1 MRLIALL
8 IAVLMFTACGN
19 NEPTPG
25 AGSSPEESGPNISV
39 ASTDFGEAL
48 VENDGR
54 SVYMFVP
61 DQEENGTPTCYEDC
75 AQAWPALEGPVTAGE
90 GVEESLLG
98 TVERT
103 DGTMQATYNDLPLY
117 YFSGDSAAGDV
128 NGQGLFDVWWLV
140 DASGAPIEEPPTRIS
155 IGSTSLGDVLVDGAG
170 MTLYMFVPDQ
180 ESNGTPTCYDDCAQM
195 WPPFEEAQSGVFL
208 PGEGVD
214 ESLFG
219 TVARDDG
226 TQQVT
231 YNDLPLYR
239 FADDKAV
246 GDVNGQGLGDVWWV
260 LDAAGEPQQT
270 TAGEMR
276 RPRKNPAQI
285 PEKDPR

>member
-1 MRLIALL
+1 MRRIALL
-8 IAVLMFTACGN
+8 IAVLAVTSAACGGD
-19 NEPTPG
+19 EPAPES
-25 AGSSPEESGPNISV
+25 GSSPEAESGESISV
-39 ASTDFGEAL
+39 ASSDFGEAL
-48 VENDGR
+48 VEEDGR

-61 DQEENGTPTCYEDC
+61 DREENGTPTCYDDC
-75 AQAWPALEGPVTAGE
+75 AQAWPALEGPVNAGE
-90 GVEESLLG
+90 GVDESLLG

-140 DASGAPIEEPPTRIS
+140 DASGAPIEDPPTRIS
-155 IGSTSLGDVLVDGAG
+155 IGSTDLGDVLVDGAG

-180 ESNGTPTCYDDCAQM
+180 EANGTPTCYDDCARM

-208 PGEGVD
+208 PGEGAD

-239 FADDKAV
+239 FADDKAA

-260 LDAAGEPQQT
+260 LDAAGEPIQK
-270 TAGEMR
+270 TAG
-276 RPRKNPAQI
+276 
-285 PEKDPR
+285 